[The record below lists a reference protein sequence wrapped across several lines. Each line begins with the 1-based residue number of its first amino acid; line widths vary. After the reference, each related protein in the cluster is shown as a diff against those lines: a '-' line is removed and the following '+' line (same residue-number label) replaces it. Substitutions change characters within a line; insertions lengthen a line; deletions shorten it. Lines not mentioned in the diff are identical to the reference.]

1 MRASMFVGYVS
12 NLKDVQALASW
23 HATSTGWQLFSK
35 AKATKSKPV
44 VDGVLERPTPQSFG
58 RPSISHVIIPEQR
71 SQFCRYSYVAF

>member
-1 MRASMFVGYVS
+1 MRASVFVGYVS
-12 NLKDVQALASW
+12 NLKDVQALA
-23 HATSTGWQLFSK
+23 STGWQLFSK